1 LPSSARPP
9 ITAIK
14 RPLLAL
20 AIVLGIL
27 GTVWAYERFQASVK
41 QPVSAPAE
49 HLAAAAYALDITLTF
64 PAAADAFALN
74 EPYSL
79 LLTFRGETLLK
90 ETEPIDPGRPLQV
103 KKIPN
108 VVEGR
113 NEFYLEV
120 TPAEND
126 EPRDHAVRLRI
137 LRDDVVVAEQTLWSP
152 PGEPVQGLMTL
163 TVPAAAKVDEHE

>member
-1 LPSSARPP
+1 MPSSARPP

-27 GTVWAYERFQASVK
+27 GTVWAYEKFQASVK
-41 QPVSAPAE
+41 QPISAPAE
-49 HLAAAAYALDITLTF
+49 RLAADAYDLDITLTF

-74 EPYSL
+74 DPHSL
-79 LLTFRGETLLK
+79 LLTFRGKTLLK
-90 ETEPIDPGRPLQV
+90 VTAPVEPGRPLEV
-103 KKIPN
+103 KKIPH

-120 TPAEND
+120 TPAESD

-152 PGEPVQGLMTL
+152 PGEPVQGLVTL
-163 TVPAAAKVDEHE
+163 TVPATAKVEDHE

>member
-1 LPSSARPP
+1 MRPSARPP

-27 GTVWAYERFQASVK
+27 GTVWSYERFQASVQ

-49 HLAAAAYALDITLTF
+49 RLAADPYRLDITLTF
-64 PAAADAFALN
+64 PAAADAFALSD
-74 EPYSL
+74 PYSL
-79 LLTFRGETLLK
+79 LLSFRGKTLLK
-90 ETEPIDPGRPLQV
+90 ETEPIESGRPLLV
-103 KKIPN
+103 KQIPG

-120 TPAEND
+120 TPAESD
-126 EPRDHAVRLRI
+126 EPREHAVRLRI
-137 LRDDVVVAEQTLWSP
+137 LRDNEVIAEQTLWSP
-152 PGEPVQGLMTL
+152 PGEPVRGLTTL
-163 TVPAAAKVDEHE
+163 VVPTATKIDEHE

>member
-1 LPSSARPP
+1 LPSSALPP
-9 ITAIK
+9 ITALK

-41 QPVSAPAE
+41 QPISAPAE
-49 HLAAAAYALDITLTF
+49 RLAADAYELDITLTF

-74 EPYSL
+74 DPSSL
-79 LLTFRGETLLK
+79 LLTFRGKTLLK
-90 ETEPIDPGRPLQV
+90 ESEPIEPGRPLQV
-103 KKIPN
+103 KKVPD

-113 NEFYLEV
+113 NEFYLEA
-120 TPAEND
+120 TPAESD

-137 LRDDVVVAEQTLWSP
+137 LRDNVVVAEQTLWSP

-163 TVPAAAKVDEHE
+163 TLPATAQVDEHE